1 MSNPI
6 IHGLEVAGKDAL
18 KVIEYP
24 FARTA
29 QFVAV
34 VGTALKDEPEV
45 KAAIVGLVKA
55 AETVIADAS
64 EDVATKGID
73 IPEDLQTVTDVKAFF
88 AYFSGTFLPAV
99 EAAYKDIDAD
109 TK

>member
-34 VGTALKDEPEV
+34 LGTALKDEPEV

-64 EDVATKGID
+64 EDVATKGIN
-73 IPEDLQTVTDVKAFF
+73 IPEDLQTVTDVRAFF
-88 AYFSGTFLPAV
+88 TYFTGSFLPAV
-99 EAAYKDIDAD
+99 EAAYKDIEADA
-109 TK
+109 K

>member
-6 IHGLEVAGKDAL
+6 VHGLEVEGKNTL

-24 FARTA
+24 FTRTA

-34 VGTALKDEPEV
+34 LGTALKDEPEV
-45 KAAIVGLVKA
+45 KAAVVGLVKA
-55 AETVIADAS
+55 AEAVIADAG
-64 EDVATKGID
+64 EDVAAKGIN
-73 IPEDLQTVTDVKAFF
+73 IPEDLQTVADVKAFF
-88 AYFSGTFLPAV
+88 VYFTGSFLPAV